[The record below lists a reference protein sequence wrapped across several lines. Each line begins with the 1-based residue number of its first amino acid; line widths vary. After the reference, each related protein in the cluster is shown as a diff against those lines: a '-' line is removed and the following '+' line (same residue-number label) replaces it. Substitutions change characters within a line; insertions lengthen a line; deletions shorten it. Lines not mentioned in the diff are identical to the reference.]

1 MIKFQLISRR
11 KPGDSQEKYF
21 YEWGII
27 HVALMISTPSVMRTF
42 KRYAQ
47 HFTVNGVDGS
57 RLLYPLSEMAWD
69 NFADH
74 WLQQAE
80 DNLVPFE
87 SDDYMQRMHPHSF
100 GDSNFVIEYLTETL
114 RDDAPGFELGGVKL
128 IHVVK
133 SRPGL
138 TADEFAVA
146 WKHDHAAALLT
157 AGATRPGR
165 LVQNL
170 HAEVDKETFRGTL
183 FELAGVG
190 GYAGIEELWFDDLD
204 ALLQFTQD
212 GGVRAAILGADD
224 PVDPAGSFA
233 MVVTERVVYD
243 YTLGAA
249 SSPAPA
255 VLDPDSLEARVDA
268 QKYAGWNV
276 PGWDQR
282 AKEQV

>member
-1 MIKFQLISRR
+1 VIKFQLISRR
-11 KPGDSQEKYF
+11 KPGDSQERYF

-27 HVALMISTPSVMRTF
+27 HVALMVTTPSVMRTF

-47 HFTVNGVDGS
+47 HFTVNGVDGG
-57 RLLYPLSEMAWD
+57 RLLYPLSDMAWD

-74 WLQQAE
+74 WLERPE

-114 RDDAPGFELGGVKL
+114 RDEAPGSRPGGVKL
-128 IHVVK
+128 IHAVR

-138 TADEFAVA
+138 DAEEFAVA
-146 WKHDHAAALLT
+146 WRERHATALLS
-157 AGATRPGR
+157 GGGTRPGR
-165 LVQNL
+165 LVQNV
-170 HAEVDKETFRGTL
+170 HAEVDREDFQGTL

-190 GYAGIEELWFDDLD
+190 GYAGIEELWFEDLD
-204 ALLQFTQD
+204 ALLKFTQD
-212 GGVRAAILGADD
+212 PGVRAAVLADD
-224 PVDPAGSFA
+224 ATVDPAGSFS

-243 YTLGAA
+243 YTLGDQ
-249 SSPAPA
+249 SSPPPA
-255 VLDPDSLEARVDA
+255 VLDPNSLEARVDC

-276 PGWDQR
+276 PGWERR
-282 AKEQV
+282 AKEQA